1 MNHVGAISCAM
12 ISVIAMTLV
21 STAHAADARYPVRQ
35 VQRIDIIEPSGG
47 SSWEDKN
54 WLDCDDVI
62 LTEKDVRY
70 ALQHIRRISEKSYFS
85 EENMDRSGCS
95 GGASVTFK
103 NGKIIV
109 MDIEP
114 TGRIRI
120 FETTN
125 KLKAIGKPSRYY
137 DCAPCKKRKMD
148 LLQDALDRATE
159 RRLKELKRQ
168 GRLPP

>member
-1 MNHVGAISCAM
+1 MKYHQFFWAITSAM
-12 ISVIAMTLV
+12 VMASPI
-21 STAHAADARYPVRQ
+21 HAADARYSAKNIQ
-35 VQRIDIIEPSGG
+35 KINIFAPS
-47 SSWEDKN
+47 SSNPAWEDKK

-62 LTEKDVRY
+62 LTEEDVRY
-70 ALQHIRRISEKSYFS
+70 ALQHIRRISEKAYFS

-103 NGKIIV
+103 SGKIIV

-120 FETTN
+120 FEAN
-125 KLKAIGKPSRYY
+125 RKLEPLEVPSRYY
-137 DCAPCKKRKMD
+137 DCAPCNKRKMH

-159 RRLKELKRQ
+159 RRLKELKRL